1 MPTAHRPPTRGHF
14 REDFGQAVHQLR
26 GALTEALAGCRLDPR
41 RPQELARECG
51 LDKNLAWKTS
61 RLVQADDPYDAAA
74 FVPGSAGLRIL
85 VRALRGREAPDEL
98 LGRVQ
103 EAIADF
109 ERMVAVHAGD
119 RGALGRIVGA
129 TRERAVGDGSLEPLR
144 RMAFQGNSVIFGAQA
159 RAAFTLR
166 VVAPSAVDGDRADI
180 ATVRGLRDFRRLRPT
195 ASWPV
200 LSLRTLSEGVR
211 VGGAWEPIEPP
222 TDGARAPLLPD
233 HCSSPLP
240 ELRRLVEG
248 DRTTYELAEGPVGNT
263 AALDVAVGGIDRAHV
278 PVRGADDQAV
288 GEHYCRSDTPV
299 EWLQFDLLVHR
310 DLPFSSPPEFCLHGG
325 TPGEEVFPLSR
336 QVRCHLPAESGVR
349 ELGSTSAG
357 LANPHLPDH
366 AELTTRVCERVGF
379 PLADFRAFRVV
390 QSYPPIPVTLV
401 LHHRLAPVRGEGDAP
416 ASDPRRHS
424 GPEGT
429 P

>member
-1 MPTAHRPPTRGHF
+1 MPERTRPHSTASRRGPF
-14 REDFGQAVHQLR
+14 REDFGETIHQLR

-119 RGALGRIVGA
+119 RGALERIVGA
-129 TRERAVGDGSLEPLR
+129 TREQGVGDGSLEPLR

-166 VVAPSAVDGDRADI
+166 VVAPSAGDGSRADI

-200 LSLRTLSEGVR
+200 LSIRTLSEGVR
-211 VGGAWEPIEPP
+211 VGGTWEPIEPLSG
-222 TDGARAPLLPD
+222 GASAPLLRD
-233 HCSSPLP
+233 HSSRPLP
-240 ELRRLVEG
+240 ELRGIVEA
-248 DRTTYELAEGPVGNT
+248 DRITYELAEGPVGNT

-278 PVRGADDQAV
+278 PVRGTDNDAV

-299 EWLQFDLLVHR
+299 EWLQFDLLLHR
-310 DLPFSSPPEFCLHGG
+310 DLPFSTPPGFCLHGC

-336 QVRCHLPAESGVR
+336 QVRCHLPADGGVH
-349 ELGSTSAG
+349 ELGSNASGLTS
-357 LANPHLPDH
+357 PHIPGY
-366 AELTTRVCERVGF
+366 AELAARVCERVGS
-379 PLADFRAFRVV
+379 PLEHFRAYRVV

-401 LHHRLAPVRGEGDAP
+401 LHHRLAPARGEGLVRP
-416 ASDPRRHS
+416 
-424 GPEGT
+424 
-429 P
+429 